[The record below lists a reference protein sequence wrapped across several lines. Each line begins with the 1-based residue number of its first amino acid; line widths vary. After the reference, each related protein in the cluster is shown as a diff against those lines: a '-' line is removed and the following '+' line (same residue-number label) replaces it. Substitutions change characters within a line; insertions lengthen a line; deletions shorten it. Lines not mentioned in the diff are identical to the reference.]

1 MLFSFNE
8 VSVSSKELFSSR
20 GKGQSAIASAAYRS
34 GERLY
39 SERYD
44 KLSSYHHRDV
54 LPEKML
60 LKPVHAPEWYLNRE
74 RLWNEVEK
82 IEKAK
87 NVQLAREFTV
97 ALPVELSKQQQG
109 ELLRHFVQE
118 VFVDEGM
125 LADIAIHRDD
135 NKNPHAHVMLTMRPF
150 WGPVRKM
157 RIYNV
162 KEKRTQNKSILNAN
176 CWAALV
182 LNSDKV

>member
-1 MLFSFNE
+1 
-8 VSVSSKELFSSR
+8 
-20 GKGQSAIASAAYRS
+20 
-34 GERLY
+34 
-39 SERYD
+39 
-44 KLSSYHHRDV
+44 
-54 LPEKML
+54 ML

-125 LADIAIHRDD
+125 LAYVAIH
-135 NKNPHAHVMLTMRPF
+135 HE
-150 WGPVRKM
+150 
-157 RIYNV
+157 V
-162 KEKRTQNKSILNAN
+162 KERNEKKL
-176 CWAALV
+176 ALR
-182 LNSDKV
+182 